1 MLRARGRMAIGV
13 VVVVLCVCFGPC
25 AAAQSAA
32 SADPAVASPSQ
43 SPEVRDD
50 QLRRVGGGVTAPEV
64 VSRVDPK
71 FSDEARAEKF
81 AGTVVIGLIVDTNGL
96 PQRVHVVRGVGHGLD
111 EKALEAVRQY
121 RFKPAMEH
129 GNPVPVR
136 VNVEVNFRFKDTPPA
151 PAR

>member
-1 MLRARGRMAIGV
+1 MLRATGRMAIGV
-13 VVVVLCVCFGPC
+13 VVLCLCFGPC
-25 AAAQSAA
+25 AVAQSAA
-32 SADPAVASPSQ
+32 SAEPAAASPSQ
-43 SPEVRDD
+43 TPEVRDD
-50 QLRRVGGGVTAPEV
+50 QLRRIGGGVTAPEV

-111 EKALEAVRQY
+111 EKALEAVSQY

-136 VNVEVNFRFKDTPPA
+136 VNVEVNFRFKDPPPA
-151 PAR
+151 PTR